1 MISLGL
7 AQDVLQENHD
17 KFLPILFEPFID
29 REGAIWTEPFFFSG
43 RCLHGSI
50 LWSWLM
56 LPECKLASVNL
67 MREFKTHRIG
77 FC

>member
-29 REGAIWTEPFFFSG
+29 REDAIWTEPFFFFLVDVCTVLYCG
-43 RCLHGSI
+43 RG
-50 LWSWLM
+50 
-56 LPECKLASVNL
+56 
-67 MREFKTHRIG
+67 
-77 FC
+77 